1 MVFFFQSPIPIV
13 TDPALI
19 QPILSGV
26 QLLLMIFST
35 LAFVKYDKGVQCSHQ
50 ELVLQSAQATDIVS
64 SMFPE
69 KLRQQLLEVPPSTLP
84 QSDAAKQD
92 QVAADEESGMRKSS
106 INTTDTTS
114 SNGSSMATSISNN
127 ISSGAPIAELY
138 PETTVMLADLAGF
151 TAWSADRDP
160 VQVFLLLE
168 SIFLEFDRLA
178 ARRNVYKVE
187 TVGDCYVAVAGLPEP
202 RADHAVVMAKFARD
216 CMLRFTNIVTE
227 LEATLGGTSD
237 LGLRI
242 GLHSGPITGGV
253 LRGDRRRFQLFGD
266 TINTAARMESNSFKG
281 RVQVSETTAQLLMQ
295 AKKQHWL
302 IQREDPIDAK
312 GKGHL
317 QTYWLD
323 IHAKSASMI
332 GSTIDGVV

>member
-1 MVFFFQSPIPIV
+1 VAISTQSPYNIV
-13 TDPALI
+13 TGFSMI
-19 QPILSGV
+19 QNISSGV
-26 QLLLMIFST
+26 QLLFTMLAM
-35 LAFVKYDKGVQCSHQ
+35 LAFVMYDKSVQRSHQ
-50 ELVLQSAQATDIVS
+50 ELVLQSAQATDIIS

-69 KLRQQLLEVPPSTLP
+69 KLRQQLLEVPSASSKA
-84 QSDAAKQD
+84 SDVPFGDACAM
-92 QVAADEESGMRKSS
+92 DEERGTRKSS
-106 INTTDTTS
+106 MNTIDTTS
-114 SNGSSMATSISNN
+114 SSS
-127 ISSGAPIAELY
+127 SSLMTTDLSLSASSAPIAELY

-160 VQVFLLLE
+160 MQVFLLLE

-178 ARRNVYKVE
+178 ARRDVYKVE
-187 TVGDCYVAVAGLPEP
+187 TVGDCYVAVAGLPDP
-202 RADHAVVMAKFARD
+202 RPDHAVVMACFARD
-216 CMLRFTNIVTE
+216 CMLRFANIAAE
-227 LEATLGGTSD
+227 LEPTLGGTSD

-295 AKKQHWL
+295 AKKQRWL

-323 IHAKSASMI
+323 IHAKSASVI
-332 GSTIDGVV
+332 GSSIDGVV